1 MRYDDIIDN
10 HLISLDQSSFKQG
23 DSSINQPLLI
33 KHEIY
38 NLFEKGLEIRGILL
52 NISNAF
58 VKA

>member
-1 MRYDDIIDN
+1 MRYDNIIGN

-23 DSSINQPLLI
+23 DSSIKQPLLI

>member
-1 MRYDDIIDN
+1 MRYDNIIDN

-23 DSSINQPLLI
+23 DSSINQPLFI